1 MNSQGVLGLLV
12 PNSPWKGREIYL
24 ATRDN
29 RDKSVGIATIHL
41 ELVLQE
47 GIEILLSSEVLSH
60 GLGESSP

>member
-1 MNSQGVLGLLV
+1 MNSQGVLGPLV

-24 ATRDN
+24 ASRDN

-47 GIEILLSSEVLSH
+47 GI
-60 GLGESSP
+60 